1 MVDRQILHLDMDAF
15 FAAVEQHDDP
25 SLKGKPVLVGG
36 ASRRGVV
43 AASSYEA
50 RAFGIYSAMPMVT
63 ALRRCPQAI
72 VVSPSRGRYSEVS
85 AQVFSVFKRYTPL
98 VEGLSIDEAFLDVT
112 ESRALFG
119 DGETIAGRIRREV
132 RRETGLTVS
141 AGVAPSKFVA
151 KIASDLDKPDG
162 LVVVPPDGVTAFL
175 TPLPIERMWGVG
187 KVAARRL
194 HRAGLDTLGDLARA
208 DPVHLE
214 SLLGIWGRDV
224 HRLARGEDNRDVHP
238 GNAAKSIGHENTFEV
253 DYTTSAELEKYL
265 LGQAQRV
272 AYRLCA
278 NDLCGTVV
286 QVKLKYSD
294 FKLMTRQLA
303 LSEPIDDTDSIFDAA
318 RELLQRFPRR
328 QRGVR
333 LTGVSVAGLR
343 PGPPPRTLF
352 PDPTKQRREKI
363 QAVTDAILDRFGSHG
378 ITRATLVDV
387 VDTKC

>member
-1 MVDRQILHLDMDAF
+1 MQSRQILHLDMDAF

-25 SLKGKPVLVGG
+25 SLIGKPVLVGG

-50 RAFGIYSAMPMVT
+50 RKFGVYSAMPMVT
-63 ALRRCPQAI
+63 ALRRCPHAI
-72 VVSPSRGRYSEVS
+72 VVSPTRGRYSEVS
-85 AQVFSVFKRYTPL
+85 AQIFAVFKRYTPL
-98 VEGLSIDEAFLDVT
+98 VESLSIDEAFLDVT
-112 ESRALFG
+112 ECRSLFG
-119 DGETIAGRIRREV
+119 DGETIARRIRKEV

-187 KVAARRL
+187 KVAAQRL
-194 HRAGLDTLGDLARA
+194 HSAGFDTLGDLARA
-208 DPVHLE
+208 DPEHLE
-214 SLLGIWGRDV
+214 SLLGIWGRHV

-238 GNAAKSIGHENTFEV
+238 GHAAKSIGHEDTFEV
-253 DYTTSAELEKYL
+253 DYTTIAELEKHL

-272 AYRLCA
+272 AHRLCK

-294 FKLMTRQLA
+294 FKLLTRQLK
-303 LSEPIDDTDSIFDAA
+303 LPEPIDDTDSIFDAA
-318 RELLQRFPRR
+318 RDLLQRFPRR
-328 QRGVR
+328 NKGVR

-378 ITRATLVDV
+378 ITRATLVD
-387 VDTKC
+387 